1 MYTIETAIET
11 NTHSHSAHAY
21 THIYVPYIYI
31 PRVTMWIFVIPHIYQ
46 VICFHSICVCL
57 IHSVS
62 SSLSRLCLTFFLLL
76 TLVFYRVVS
85 FLPVVHIE
93 YIYCIAIF
101 LQHIYSQ
108 FCFRFCISSLISLSF
123 TFYHNSEFSNANT
136 HTNTYLLYTQL
147 NISQVFTECD
157 RQEFALLFFIRFLV
171 HTVGFHHSRSLS
183 LSHTFTLFPLHS
195 PLFKVMSFVC
205 ILKSES
211 LTNLFTLRTISSVF
225 VVYCVAQNSKQQS
238 KQRRC

>member
-1 MYTIETAIET
+1 MYCNFSSAYLFAI
-11 NTHSHSAHAY
+11 
-21 THIYVPYIYI
+21 
-31 PRVTMWIFVIPHIYQ
+31 
-46 VICFHSICVCL
+46 L
-57 IHSVS
+57 L
-62 SSLSRLCLTFFLLL
+62 SLLH
-76 TLVFYRVVS
+76 VVS
-85 FLPVVHIE
+85 HLSVFHFLP
-93 YIYCIAIF
+93 
-101 LQHIYSQ
+101 Q
-108 FCFRFCISSLISLSF
+108 FGILKCK
-123 TFYHNSEFSNANT
+123 

-238 KQRRC
+238 EQRRC